1 MKKFG
6 VKDIHTEYYL
16 NAGHGWVTDSFG
28 HDCGN
33 LNNPWIN
40 NCGFNM
46 AFDMFEYFNDFV
58 LLDSV
63 KFDDNWFFSF
73 KQPADVKG
81 LDEYGYAYI
90 PLYCEG

>member
-1 MKKFG
+1 MRKLG
-6 VKDIHTEYYL
+6 VKEIHTEYYL
-16 NAGHGWVTDSFG
+16 NAGHGWVTNSFG

-46 AFDMFEYFNDFV
+46 AFDMFAYFNQFV

-63 KFDDNWFFSF
+63 LFDEN
-73 KQPADVKG
+73 
-81 LDEYGYAYI
+81 
-90 PLYCEG
+90 